1 VSFLSSFS
9 SCRQR
14 PPARI
19 GFACGNRFGNRAT
32 DATPGISDNH
42 PPTRKLDQHVSWALL
57 CGLRGVNLLNPSVI
71 KDDDP
76 ISHHQCLVLVV
87 RDE

>member
-9 SCRQR
+9 SGRQR
-14 PPARI
+14 LPARI
-19 GFACGNRFGNRAT
+19 GFACGNRFGNCAT
-32 DATPGISDNH
+32 DATPGTSDNH
-42 PPTRKLDQHVSWALL
+42 PPIRKLDQHSCAVF
-57 CGLRGVNLLNPSVI
+57 RGVNLLNPSLI